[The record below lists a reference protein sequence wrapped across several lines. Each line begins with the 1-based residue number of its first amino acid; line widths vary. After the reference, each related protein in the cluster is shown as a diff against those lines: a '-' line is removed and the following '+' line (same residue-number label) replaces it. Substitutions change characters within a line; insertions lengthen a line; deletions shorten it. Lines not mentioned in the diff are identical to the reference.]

1 MTSGPSPSSKRRAR
15 NRSESAAL
23 IRELSFSRD
32 HIRGLDEN
40 ICNAF
45 APNPCAIS
53 RDSGNVAGD
62 RSVNSDASTA
72 IHPGRRARRRNR
84 FRAVFILVFVG
95 GYYVLWFFGH
105 SLRIS
110 RKANGERRNQAAQNS
125 VTEFSKRRK
134 RSATGFAFG
143 LVGPALCAGYL
154 RARYCR
160 RRLTRRSAR
169 VAAMTGLRRSLFALS
184 SP

>member
-1 MTSGPSPSSKRRAR
+1 MRDIKSSGD
-15 NRSESAAL
+15 
-23 IRELSFSRD
+23 I
-32 HIRGLDEN
+32 
-40 ICNAF
+40 
-45 APNPCAIS
+45 
-53 RDSGNVAGD
+53 AGY

-72 IHPGRRARRRNR
+72 IHPSRRARRRNR

-125 VTEFSKRRK
+125 VTEFSKSRK
-134 RSATGFAFG
+134 RGATGLWFG

-154 RARYCR
+154 RARFRPPETNAANRIVLPLWQDCGARYSPYL
-160 RRLTRRSAR
+160 RLESKEKIEK
-169 VAAMTGLRRSLFALS
+169 
-184 SP
+184 